1 MEEEWMRDR
10 ALLYDLLK
18 ETPFCLSARIGP
30 DHRTFSQL
38 SEKMVQATC
47 KG

>member
-18 ETPFCLSARIGP
+18 ETPSASPRELAQIIG
-30 DHRTFSQL
+30 RSL
-38 SEKMVQATC
+38 ALGEKMVQATC